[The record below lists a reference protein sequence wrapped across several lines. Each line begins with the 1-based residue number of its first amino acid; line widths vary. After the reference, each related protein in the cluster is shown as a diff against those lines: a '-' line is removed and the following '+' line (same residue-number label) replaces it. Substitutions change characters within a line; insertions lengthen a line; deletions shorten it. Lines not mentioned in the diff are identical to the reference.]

1 MFCDLS
7 TDMEWISSQLIDW
20 MWRLMQLRAAKNLK
34 EGLLLTQ
41 GTSGERKVGAT
52 QGGKACAKSIVR
64 VGPFW

>member
-1 MFCDLS
+1 
-7 TDMEWISSQLIDW
+7 
-20 MWRLMQLRAAKNLK
+20 MQLRAAKNLK
-34 EGLLLTQ
+34 EGLLFTQ